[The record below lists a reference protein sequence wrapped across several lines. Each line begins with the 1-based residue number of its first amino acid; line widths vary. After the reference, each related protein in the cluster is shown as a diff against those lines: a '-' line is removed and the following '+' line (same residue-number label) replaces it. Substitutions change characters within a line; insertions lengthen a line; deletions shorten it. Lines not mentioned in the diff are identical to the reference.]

1 LFEVKKQAGIRSLTM
16 HKDEIIHRQNMRM
29 VDESTKEGEP
39 TARDKLALLLMGI
52 DPISNE
58 KDGSHQLKVMQ

>member
-1 LFEVKKQAGIRSLTM
+1 
-16 HKDEIIHRQNMRM
+16 MRM